1 MIIIP
6 IRSMAVRLL
15 LLALLVAGGM
25 VAGRRVVLTA
35 FGESIATYIERNQT
49 LSSAARLEAA
59 DLAVGYAPFDPLARL
74 RRGGQ
79 YLTVATEEAD
89 EARAAVAVAEIRE
102 AARLAPADYRIWL
115 ALGRALDRTLA
126 EAPAEAPTGNGSS
139 GDAREAFE
147 RSLRLAPNYFDP
159 HWAYGNHLL
168 RQGDREGA
176 FQQMREALA
185 RRPAAFSLIF
195 DYAWEAYDGDVL
207 AITRALD
214 PAPEVLAKMAALLV
228 RRQQTEAG
236 LGFWRQIPTPSPAE
250 TRELTLSLL
259 QAAQPGKAWRIWA
272 EASLPGTDEADPDSL
287 LANGGFEKPIRLNT
301 TIPFRA
307 WQVGAG
313 GGVRV
318 TLDRKEPAAGAQSLR
333 VSFSLEN
340 NQPVTVA
347 TQIVPVAPGRD
358 YCLTFMKRTE
368 ELKSLS
374 LPRLEMFDT
383 ATPERAYAATP
394 PFADELPD
402 WTRQELRVRT
412 APATETLP
420 IRLQRPPCADPFCS
434 IEGRL
439 WLDDFK
445 LGRCLESSRDD

>member
-6 IRSMAVRLL
+6 VRSIMVRLF
-15 LLALLVAGGM
+15 LLALLVAGGI

-35 FGESIATYIERNQT
+35 FGESIASYVERNQA
-49 LSSAARLEAA
+49 LSTAARLEAA
-59 DLAVGYAPFDPLARL
+59 DLAVRYAPFDPLARL
-74 RRGGQ
+74 RRGGE
-79 YLTVATEEAD
+79 YLAVATEEAD
-89 EARAAVAVAEIRE
+89 EARAAVAVTEIRE
-102 AARLAPADYRIWL
+102 AAVLAPSDYRIWL
-115 ALGRALDRTLA
+115 ALGRALDRVGD
-126 EAPAEAPTGNGSS
+126 PAG
-139 GDAREAFE
+139 ARDAFE
-147 RSLRLAPNYFDP
+147 RSFRLAPHYFDP
-159 HWAYGNHLL
+159 HWAFGNHLL

-176 FQQMREALA
+176 FRQMREALT

-195 DYAWEAYDGDVL
+195 DYAWEAYAGDVV

-214 PAPEVLAKMAALLV
+214 PPPEVLAKMAALLV

-236 LGFWRQIPTPSPAE
+236 LGFWRQIAAPSPAE

-259 QAAQPGKAWRIWA
+259 QAAQPGTAWRIWSD
-272 EASLPGTDEADPDSL
+272 ASLPGKDEPDSDSL

-301 TIPFRA
+301 AIPFLA

-313 GGVRV
+313 AGVRV
-318 TLDRKEPAAGAQSLR
+318 TLDRKEPGAGSQSLR

-347 TQIVPVAPGRD
+347 TQIVPVTPGRD

-374 LPRLEMFDT
+374 LPRLELFDT
-383 ATPERAYAATP
+383 ASPDRAYAATP

-402 WTRQELRVRT
+402 WTPQELRVRT
-412 APATETLP
+412 APATETLTV
-420 IRLQRPPCADPFCS
+420 RLQRPPCADPFCS

-439 WLDDFK
+439 WLDSFR
-445 LGRCLESSRDD
+445 LGLCREP